1 LTFSSAGSVRQQR
14 FKPRPVRVKSTEH
27 INQRA
32 DDPLETFRHGRM
44 SGRFEAVPDDTVFRG
59 RLPARVMA
67 AKKIGQ
73 VNPQLLRQ
81 EVGTGLG
88 CPRGVIG
95 SLAVRS
101 GAAQSDNYVLHAPAR
116 ADPRF
121 LVVLLVPGIHDLP
134 TEPTAQVVLRGIH
147 GSIVR
152 LPRTRVASSRRPEAP
167 RHRLAGVP
175 SHHPSERDAPG
186 ALFGKVGDVDDLH
199 PGRRAFS
206 EPKRAERRPVCRTIC
221 RSRTTASPSRVDT
234 DVAPA
239 QQGARTA

>member
-1 LTFSSAGSVRQQR
+1 MTFSSAGSVRQQR

-175 SHHPSERDAPG
+175 SHHPSEETPQVRCSERSVTWTTFTP
-186 ALFGKVGDVDDLH
+186 VDVRSRNPSEPNAGPYAGLYAGRE
-199 PGRRAFS
+199 PLLRRA
-206 EPKRAERRPVCRTIC
+206 A
-221 RSRTTASPSRVDT
+221 
-234 DVAPA
+234 
-239 QQGARTA
+239 